1 MLARFML
8 NKMTDR
14 LVDGMAALAGLIL
27 VFITCLIF
35 VDIVN
40 RAVKILQLS
49 WSVNLAEHLLF
60 VMTFMGAPWVLRIGG
75 HISLDLF
82 VQLLPGWIRKP
93 VTILS
98 FLLCAAVNV
107 ILFYY
112 SVQVLIASYRD
123 KTDIVKA
130 LVFPE
135 WYLMWVAPLCFAVN
149 LLVLIQLLRRPD
161 DRRFQM
167 AGL

>member
-1 MLARFML
+1 MLDKF
-8 NKMTDR
+8 TDR
-14 LVDGMAALAGLIL
+14 IVTLMAVLAGLIL

-40 RAVKILQLS
+40 RTMKLLQLS

-82 VQLLPGWIRKP
+82 VQLLPDAVRKP
-93 VTILS
+93 VTWLA
-98 FLLCAAVNV
+98 FLMSALVNL

-112 SVQVLIASYRD
+112 AMRVLLASYRD
-123 KTDIVKA
+123 GTNIVKA

-149 LLVLIQLLRRPD
+149 LLVLIQLLRQSEKRQ
-161 DRRFQM
+161 FQM
-167 AGL
+167 TGL